1 MELGWLLVMGAFSA
15 VCVYPISGIITRE
28 FALVNAV
35 LAVGF
40 AFYFRM
46 VLFFRQIPYLKFLAV
61 QVILFFSNPL
71 LFIKVVSKM
80 QEIFYLIDVY
90 DVTFFLVPGTQDAVS
105 AMSGAYSFFKKEFV
119 LFSIGMLILIVLAEL
134 RVMLAFVRRI
144 KEME

>member
-1 MELGWLLVMGAFSA
+1 MGAFSA